1 MPILILKNK
10 KTGERLYMPSKMTKI
25 IYKNYIDKTTL
36 YINREQLIEILKR
49 EGTPLPF
56 EEEPF
61 KEGKDD

>member
-10 KTGERLYMPSKMTKI
+10 KTGERLYMPSNLKKI
-25 IYKNYIDKTTL
+25 IYKNYVKKKTVYID
-36 YINREQLIEILKR
+36 REKLIEILKK